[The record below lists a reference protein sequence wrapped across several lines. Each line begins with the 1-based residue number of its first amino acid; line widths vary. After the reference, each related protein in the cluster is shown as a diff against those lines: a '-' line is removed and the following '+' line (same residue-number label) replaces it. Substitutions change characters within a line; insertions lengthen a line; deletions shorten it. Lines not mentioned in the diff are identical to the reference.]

1 MSAAHKLPALPLSS
15 DLRGRDETTLDAPH
29 PIPSPGRWESDE
41 TTLDVPRPIPCPI
54 PSPAKR
60 GRVRVG
66 AKKVGAA
73 RAGAERSRA
82 RAAMT
87 LAVALASSLTIASV
101 SAQDS
106 TSSSAATA
114 ESAGS
119 TTALKLKGR
128 IKLLGSE
135 IAPGTRKRLTWT
147 SGTAM
152 EGFVVPVP
160 VIVINGKGPGP
171 VLCMTA
177 AVHGDEL
184 NGIEVARRVLDDI
197 DVEELNGAVIGVPIV
212 NIQGF
217 YRGTRY
223 LPDRR
228 DLNRSFPGNAR
239 GSAATRIAHSFF
251 TDVVRNCSA
260 LIDLHTGSLN
270 RTNLPQVRADLRIAQ
285 VARMTQAFGAT
296 VVLHS
301 VGERGSLRRAATEA
315 GIPAVTF
322 EMGEP
327 MRVQPEQV
335 EHGAKAIETLL
346 YSLGMTRQRRYWG
359 DPEPVYY
366 ASKWV
371 RVDHGGILFSDVAL
385 GERVSKGELLGVVT
399 DPISNQQHR
408 IYAPT
413 GGRVL
418 GMALNQV
425 VLPGFAAYRI
435 GTATSKSDAATQS
448 DDDASEETPDEEAPP
463 EEAEVE
469 ATPRG

>member
-1 MSAAHKLPALPLSS
+1 V
-15 DLRGRDETTLDAPH
+15 T
-29 PIPSPGRWESDE
+29 
-41 TTLDVPRPIPCPI
+41 V
-54 PSPAKR
+54 
-60 GRVRVG
+60 
-66 AKKVGAA
+66 
-73 RAGAERSRA
+73 RA
-82 RAAMT
+82 RAAPRSKPAGRR
-87 LAVALASSLTIASV
+87 LKLLAACAVASFAIGSMQPASS
-101 SAQDS
+101 QE
-106 TSSSAATA
+106 AAG
-114 ESAGS
+114 GS
-119 TTALKLKGR
+119 EKATLKAKGR
-128 IKLLGSE
+128 VRLLGAE
-135 IAPGTRKRLTWT
+135 VAPGARKRLTWT
-147 SGTAM
+147 SGAAM
-152 EGFVVPVP
+152 EGFVSPVP
-160 VIVINGKGPGP
+160 VIVLNGKGPGP
-171 VLCMTA
+171 VLCLTA

-184 NGIEVARRVLDDI
+184 NGIEVVRRVLDDL

-228 DLNRSFPGNAR
+228 DLNRYFPGNPR
-239 GSAATRIAHSFF
+239 GSAATRMAHSFF
-251 TDVVRNCSA
+251 TEIVKNCSA

-270 RTNLPQVRADLRIAQ
+270 RTNLPQVRADLRGAQ
-285 VARMTQAFGAT
+285 VERMTRAFGAT

-301 VGERGSLRRAATEA
+301 VGDRGSLRRAASEA

-335 EHGAKAIETLL
+335 EHGAKAVETLM

-385 GERVSKGELLGVVT
+385 GERVSEGELLGVVT

-408 IYAPT
+408 VYAPT
-413 GGRVL
+413 GGRIL

-435 GTATSKSDAATQS
+435 GTVTSRAEAALPETDDAA
-448 DDDASEETPDEEAPP
+448 DDGP
-463 EEAEVE
+463 EEDSSEDAE
-469 ATPRG
+469 PRG

>member
-1 MSAAHKLPALPLSS
+1 MNERTQYARAMRAVVATLCFAAASAWSADAAL
-15 DLRGRDETTLDAPH
+15 
-29 PIPSPGRWESDE
+29 
-41 TTLDVPRPIPCPI
+41 
-54 PSPAKR
+54 
-60 GRVRVG
+60 
-66 AKKVGAA
+66 GAA
-73 RAGAERSRA
+73 A
-82 RAAMT
+82 
-87 LAVALASSLTIASV
+87 
-101 SAQDS
+101 
-106 TSSSAATA
+106 AATA
-114 ESAGS
+114 TE
-119 TTALKLKGR
+119 LKPKGR
-128 IKLLGSE
+128 LRLLGAEVPPNS
-135 IAPGTRKRLTWT
+135 RKRLTWT
-147 SGTAM
+147 SGTAI
-152 EGFVVPVP
+152 EGFASPVP
-160 VIVINGKGPGP
+160 VYVLNGKGPGP
-171 VLCMTA
+171 VLCLTA

-197 DVEELNGAVIGVPIV
+197 DVEELNGAIIGVPIV

-217 YRGTRY
+217 YRGMRY

-228 DLNRSFPGNAR
+228 DLNRHFPGNPT
-239 GSAATRIAHSFF
+239 GSAATRMAHSLF
-251 TDVVRNCSA
+251 TEVIRHCSA

-270 RTNLPQVRADLRIAQ
+270 RTNLPQVRANLNIPSI
-285 VARMTQAFGAT
+285 ARMTQAFGAT

-301 VGERGSLRRAATEA
+301 VGEKNSLRRAATEY
-315 GIPAVTF
+315 GIPSVTF

-335 EHGAKAIETLL
+335 EHGAKAIETLM

-385 GERVSKGELLGVVT
+385 GERVSEGELLGVVT

-413 GGRVL
+413 SGRIL

-435 GTATSKSDAATQS
+435 GTETSKTRAAGE
-448 DDDASEETPDEEAPP
+448 DNDDGEEDDARGAP
-463 EEAEVE
+463 EGD
-469 ATPRG
+469 PRG

>member
-1 MSAAHKLPALPLSS
+1 MIRVAAAIACVASCLVLATSPAPAQTQAQTPPQEPSQAPTQAPAH
-15 DLRGRDETTLDAPH
+15 EDAP
-29 PIPSPGRWESDE
+29 
-41 TTLDVPRPIPCPI
+41 
-54 PSPAKR
+54 
-60 GRVRVG
+60 
-66 AKKVGAA
+66 AA
-73 RAGAERSRA
+73 NA
-82 RAAMT
+82 
-87 LAVALASSLTIASV
+87 
-101 SAQDS
+101 
-106 TSSSAATA
+106 
-114 ESAGS
+114 
-119 TTALKLKGR
+119 TALKAKGKLR
-128 IKLLGSE
+128 LLGSE
-135 IAPGTRKRLTWT
+135 VAPGTSKRLSW
-147 SGTAM
+147 SGGVAM
-152 EGFVVPVP
+152 EGLVTPTP
-160 VIVINGKGPGP
+160 VIVLNGKGPGP
-171 VLCMTA
+171 VLCLTA

-184 NGIEVARRVLDDI
+184 NGIEVTRRVLDDV
-197 DVEELNGAVIGVPIV
+197 DLEELNGAVIGVPIV

-228 DLNRSFPGNAR
+228 DLNRYFPGNPK
-239 GSAATRIAHSFF
+239 GSAATRTAYSFF
-251 TDVVRNCSA
+251 TDVVKHCSA

-270 RTNLPQVRADLRIAQ
+270 RTNLPQVRADLRLPQ

-301 VGERGSLRRAATEA
+301 VGDKGSLRRAASEA
-315 GIPAVTF
+315 GIPSVTF

-335 EHGAKAIETLL
+335 EHGAKAIETLM

-385 GERVSKGELLGVVT
+385 GERVSEGELLGVVT

-408 IYAPT
+408 IYAPIS
-413 GGRVL
+413 GRVL

-435 GTATSKSDAATQS
+435 GTATSKSGATKQS
-448 DDDASEETPDEEAPP
+448 SEDPGEDASEDETPP
-463 EEAEVE
+463 EEPEGS
-469 ATPRG
+469 PRG

>member
-1 MSAAHKLPALPLSS
+1 MSA
-15 DLRGRDETTLDAPH
+15 
-29 PIPSPGRWESDE
+29 
-41 TTLDVPRPIPCPI
+41 
-54 PSPAKR
+54 
-60 GRVRVG
+60 VRT
-66 AKKVGAA
+66 
-73 RAGAERSRA
+73 RLISL
-82 RAAMT
+82 AMT
-87 LAVALASSLTIASV
+87 GCLSVMALAADTLATESTANTV
-101 SAQDS
+101 SA
-106 TSSSAATA
+106 
-114 ESAGS
+114 E
-119 TTALKLKGR
+119 LRPKGKMR
-128 IKLLGSE
+128 LLGTD

-147 SGTAM
+147 SGTAI

-160 VIVINGKGPGP
+160 VIVLNGTGPGP
-171 VLCMTA
+171 VLCLTA

-184 NGIEVARRVLDDI
+184 NGIEVTRRVVEDI
-197 DVEELNGAVIGVPIV
+197 DVEELNGAIIGIPIV

-228 DLNRSFPGNAR
+228 DLNRYFPGNPR
-239 GSAATRIAHSFF
+239 GSSATRMAHSLF
-251 TDVVRNCSA
+251 TEVIRHCSA

-270 RTNLPQVRADLRIAQ
+270 RTNLPQVRADLRSPQ
-285 VARMTQAFGAT
+285 VTRMTQAFGAT

-301 VGERGSLRRAATEA
+301 VGDKGSLRRAANDA

-346 YSLGMTRQRRYWG
+346 YALGMTRQRRYWG

-371 RVDHGGILFSDVAL
+371 RVDNGGILFSDVAL
-385 GERVSKGELLGVVT
+385 GERVSEGELLGVVT
-399 DPISNQQHR
+399 DPLSNQQYR

-413 GGRVL
+413 SGRIL

-435 GTATSKSDAATQS
+435 GTETSKTGAAGKGSEDGVDEGPDAAE
-448 DDDASEETPDEEAPP
+448 DEET
-463 EEAEVE
+463 AEDR
-469 ATPRG
+469 PRG